1 MALVGLFARQTIMLA
16 LWTLVLKQK
25 SGFTLAALG
34 LRISVVSVLPTLTT
48 KQSNAPIHPVG
59 VIAMKLTNVLLIAA
73 VALLAIIAYVN
84 YKSSLKDCPANRAL
98 SSEELARKAN
108 GERITEKGWC

>member
-1 MALVGLFARQTIMLA
+1 
-16 LWTLVLKQK
+16 
-25 SGFTLAALG
+25 
-34 LRISVVSVLPTLTT
+34 
-48 KQSNAPIHPVG
+48 
-59 VIAMKLTNVLLIAA
+59 MKLTNVLLIAA